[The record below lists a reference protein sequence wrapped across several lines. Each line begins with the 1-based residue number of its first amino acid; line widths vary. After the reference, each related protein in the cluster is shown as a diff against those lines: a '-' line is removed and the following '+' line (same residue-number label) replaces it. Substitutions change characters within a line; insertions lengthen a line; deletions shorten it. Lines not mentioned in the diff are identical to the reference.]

1 MSAYCS
7 HFGRWRQIGTY
18 DGTGIIAFKR
28 SAITQVIQCNS
39 QNWLW
44 AVKWICR
51 CCMYLALQI
60 DKPPWFSR
68 LAPYQH
74 SSMLVTS
81 STFDLKLFGY
91 MTSSGVIALSL
102 FHLFLQY
109 PSDSKAVP
117 EEASAIL
124 STGTCVS
131 QFSLC
136 STVCLVC
143 NVPSSHR
150 SACHFV

>member
-1 MSAYCS
+1 
-7 HFGRWRQIGTY
+7 
-18 DGTGIIAFKR
+18 
-28 SAITQVIQCNS
+28 
-39 QNWLW
+39 
-44 AVKWICR
+44 
-51 CCMYLALQI
+51 
-60 DKPPWFSR
+60 
-68 LAPYQH
+68 
-74 SSMLVTS
+74 MLVTS
-81 STFDLKLFGY
+81 STVDLRLFGY

-136 STVCLVC
+136 STVCPRVIFPCPTEVHATLS
-143 NVPSSHR
+143 N
-150 SACHFV
+150 AA